1 MSNAL
6 RNALSAASAPL
17 TGGVALNDNEQSNL
31 TEQESRSSDSL
42 LSKSFF
48 FDGKKNVFDR

>member
-6 RNALSAASAPL
+6 SNALAAVSAPL
-17 TGGVALNDNEQSNL
+17 TGGAALNDNEKSNL

-42 LSKSFF
+42 LSKTFF